1 MISIDRKLRLKDLEI
16 FRFLKDNVVLAYI
29 IIEDTRKPYT
39 EEDKKLDPLCFLDEE
54 DLNEIVNV
62 FKIYFLSYELLTR
75 DDSVM
80 LREFF
85 GEFVNN
91 SSFTNYITQEYVD
104 EKLYEYAD
112 DICDTETYQR
122 MLEVVGSSYKIRNI
136 HTGSWLHVSQD

>member
-136 HTGSWLHVSQD
+136 HTGSWLHLSQD